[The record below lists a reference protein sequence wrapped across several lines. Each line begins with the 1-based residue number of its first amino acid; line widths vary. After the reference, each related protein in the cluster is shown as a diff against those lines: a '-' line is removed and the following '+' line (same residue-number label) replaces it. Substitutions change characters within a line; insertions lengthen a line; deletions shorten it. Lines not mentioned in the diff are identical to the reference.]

1 MKSNKKAFTI
11 VELSITVIIFSFFM
25 VAIYTIFDA
34 GMKAWN
40 MGRTRT
46 DLQNNGEI
54 ILKRLIRE
62 LSSAS
67 QESLVL
73 DPDGEYISFESPL
86 KNGDFAYDP
95 NNGGTPLWQGNI
107 IYYSSV
113 DPVNNNKKILY
124 RRYLSYPAERCLPSP
139 MQDLVL
145 TGKLAESPP
154 MNPLPDFRPVASG
167 IDTFFVS
174 KNKSIINLKI
184 IYSKEAKG
192 ANKKNYSVSG
202 TGDKGNEIF
211 ELQASVV
218 PKN

>member
-1 MKSNKKAFTI
+1 MKNNKKGFTV
-11 VELSITVIIFSFFM
+11 VELSLTVVIFSFFM
-25 VAIYTIFDA
+25 VAVYTIFDT

-40 MGRTRT
+40 MGRART

-54 ILKRLIRE
+54 ILKRIIRE
-62 LSSAS
+62 LSSSS
-67 QESLVL
+67 QESIVL
-73 DPDGEYISFESPL
+73 DPNGEYISFESPL
-86 KNGDFAYDP
+86 KNSDFAYDP

-107 IYYSSV
+107 IYYSSA

-124 RRYLSYPAERCLPSP
+124 RRYLSYPGERSLPSP
-139 MQDLVL
+139 MLDLDL
-145 TGKLAESPP
+145 KYKLAGTPP
-154 MNPLPDFRPVASG
+154 VEPLPDFKPVASG
-167 IDTFFVS
+167 INTFFVS

-192 ANKKNYSVSG
+192 ANRKKYSVSG
-202 TGDKGNEIF
+202 TADKGNEIF

>member
-1 MKSNKKAFTI
+1 MKINKNCFTI
-11 VELSITVIIFSFFM
+11 VELSITVIVFSFFM
-25 VAIYTIFDA
+25 IAIYTIFDA

-40 MGRTRT
+40 MGRKRT

-54 ILKRLIRE
+54 VLRRLIRE

-73 DPDGEYISFESPL
+73 DSDGEYISFESPM
-86 KNGDFAYDP
+86 KKSDFAYDP
-95 NNGGTPLWQGNI
+95 NNGGTPLWQGTI
-107 IYYSSV
+107 IYYSSS

-124 RRYLSYPAERCLPSP
+124 RRYLSYSGERSFPSP
-139 MQDLVL
+139 LLAIDL
-145 TGKLAESPP
+145 TYKLAETPP
-154 MNPLPDFRPVASG
+154 PEPLPDFKPVASG
-167 IDTFFVS
+167 LGTFFVS

-192 ANKKNYSVSG
+192 SNRNIYSLSG
-202 TGDKGNEIF
+202 TADKGNETF

-218 PKN
+218 PRN